1 MKKSEFLERVKFVK
15 DFLLKGFEDYMKED
29 ITGAE
34 FQDLMRLAV
43 KLTPRYYVPFD
54 YKEEDYEEAFNN
66 ASNDYEMEKC
76 CDSEIKMQEEYL
88 YEFIDN
94 FPNWDS
100 SKLTLKG
107 SNTFLTMFVSEY
119 LIW

>member
-1 MKKSEFLERVKFVK
+1 MKKSEFLKRVEFIK
-15 DFLLKGFEDYMKED
+15 DFLSKGFEDYMKED
-29 ITGAE
+29 ITGSE

-43 KLTPRYYVPFD
+43 KLTPNYCVPFD
-54 YKEEDYEEAFNN
+54 DEEEDYEEAFNN
-66 ASNDYEMEKC
+66 APNDCEMEKLD
-76 CDSEIKMQEEYL
+76 DSEIKMQEEYL

-107 SNTFLTMFVSEY
+107 SNSFLTMFVSDY
-119 LIW
+119 MI

>member
-1 MKKSEFLERVKFVK
+1 MKLSEFLMSVVFIK
-15 DFLLKGFEDYMKED
+15 DFLSKGFEDYMKED
-29 ITGAE
+29 IAGIE

-43 KLTPRYYVPFD
+43 KLTPNYCVPFD
-54 YKEEDYEEAFNN
+54 DEEEDYEEAFNN
-66 ASNDYEMEKC
+66 APNDCEMEKLD
-76 CDSEIKMQEEYL
+76 DSEIKMQEEYL

-107 SNTFLTMFVSEY
+107 GNSFLTMFVSDY
-119 LIW
+119 MI